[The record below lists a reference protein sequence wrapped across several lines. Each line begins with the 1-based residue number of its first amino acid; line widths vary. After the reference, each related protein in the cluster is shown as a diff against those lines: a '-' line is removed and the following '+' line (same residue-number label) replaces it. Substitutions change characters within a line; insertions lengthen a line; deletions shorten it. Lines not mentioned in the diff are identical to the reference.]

1 MDDTIN
7 QLKDA
12 AHDRWGDGW
21 TIRQLH
27 FADGSASAHAFRT
40 RGKNEEGHLRRERLF
55 VGADGEVYQDRVLI
69 DDAAIVEVL
78 ERDFAEDEVR
88 SEVIYQSDFD

>member
-1 MDDTIN
+1 MGDTIN
-7 QLKDA
+7 QLKEVA
-12 AHDRWGDGW
+12 RNHWNDGW

-27 FADGSASAHAFRT
+27 FADGSSSAHAFRT
-40 RGKNEEGHLRRERLF
+40 RGKNEEGLLRRERLF

-69 DDAAIVEVL
+69 NDAEIVEVL